1 MNSQKFAKRLENFLR
16 KVSIIVAKRKSE
28 KIDLKK
34 FKKQRKLQNQYREK
48 DECTDARYFLLVK
61 AQFQDGQ
68 TGKCSYIQYIWS
80 CIPYVLQFCMNPIL
94 CLFCPILVP

>member
-34 FKKQRKLQNQYREK
+34 F
-48 DECTDARYFLLVK
+48 
-61 AQFQDGQ
+61 
-68 TGKCSYIQYIWS
+68 
-80 CIPYVLQFCMNPIL
+80 
-94 CLFCPILVP
+94 